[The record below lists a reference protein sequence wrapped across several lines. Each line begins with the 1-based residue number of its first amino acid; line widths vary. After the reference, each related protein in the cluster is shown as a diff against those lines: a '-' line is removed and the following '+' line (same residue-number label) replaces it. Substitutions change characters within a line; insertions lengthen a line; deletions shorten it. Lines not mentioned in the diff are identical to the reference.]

1 MQTMPTIT
9 SDIFIVQ
16 GTTYSATYKVT
27 DVEAYSFYACIR
39 KHQDD
44 DAFVE
49 FNIEIDALAD
59 TVTFS
64 LDPSSTSALYPKTY
78 LYQFL
83 MKDLMTDVVSA
94 LAQGNAIV
102 DPGVVFVDPGVSD
115 GEIIIDGGSF

>member
-9 SDIFIVQ
+9 TDIFIMQ
-16 GTTYSATYKVT
+16 GTTFKATYAVY

-44 DAFVE
+44 EPFLEFDVE
-49 FNIEIDALAD
+49 VDPERD

-64 LDPSSTSALYPKTY
+64 MNPDSTSQLYPKTY

-83 MKDLMTDVVSA
+83 MKSSYDDSVSA
-94 LAQGNAIV
+94 LAHGNAIV
-102 DPGVVFVDPGVSD
+102 DPGVQFVDPGIAD
-115 GEIIIDGGSF
+115 GEIIVDGGTF

>member
-9 SDIFIVQ
+9 NDIFIVQ

-27 DVEAYSFYACIR
+27 DVEAYSFYSCLR

-44 DAFVE
+44 DAFAE
-49 FNIEIDALAD
+49 FSVEIDSIED

-64 LDPSSTSALYPKTY
+64 MDPTITSSLYPKTY

-83 MKDLMTDVVSA
+83 MKSLMTDVVSA

-102 DPGVVFVDPGVSD
+102 DPGVVFVEPGISD